1 MAARRIAKNRVSRAT
16 KKSRM
21 NKGFGKT
28 RTPAHT
34 ALVVLALESQLLI
47 ICCLLFSCGVSVGYD
62 LQFLFFNDIRI

>member
-1 MAARRIAKNRVSRAT
+1 
-16 KKSRM
+16 M

-47 ICCLLFSCGVSVGYD
+47 TRCLLFSCGSSAGYD
-62 LQFLFFNDIRI
+62 LQFSFLLLKEGFDLGNERLKFLKNVRICI

>member
-1 MAARRIAKNRVSRAT
+1 MDPWRYQVLLSVIRRRAGENRVSRAI

-28 RTPAHT
+28 RTPTHK

-47 ICCLLFSCGVSVGYD
+47 ARCLLFS
-62 LQFLFFNDIRI
+62 